1 MYLIECVNDNE
12 TSVLLDQR
20 YDNDIVSAVLT
31 LGYNIAGS
39 LTVSLPYNHAG
50 FNKIHGL
57 STLIK
62 VYKISDSIKEW
73 IFTGRVITAD
83 EDFYRT
89 GTFVCEGILKMLC
102 DSIVRKY
109 EFQGTPADYV
119 RQLISQHNSQVTE
132 EKQFTI
138 RTLDIVDVDSNNNI
152 VRSSSQYPNTMS
164 ELSEKVIQS
173 LGVYVT
179 VEDVGSK
186 YMIDIMQNIND
197 RNKQY
202 VELGEN
208 MINLTQTNTMSDIK
222 TAIIPIGYEDEDG
235 NKLTIS
241 DINGGVDFI
250 YDQDAVNK
258 YGVIV
263 GTVEFEDVTV
273 PENLLRKGRAYL
285 KECISPKQT
294 VEINA
299 VDMALCNNDIKRIQL
314 GWTRV
319 QSAVHGINTDMLLTE
334 MNIDL
339 LNPSNNVY
347 TLGATPPTSTSM
359 NTSRMR
365 EISKDVQSIRT
376 NISKQMQKAID
387 NATELITGAKGGYVL
402 LDGDNNGYPER
413 ILIMDNIDKARA
425 KNVIQLNKNG
435 VGFSTKGINGPYEN
449 AWTIDGNLVAD
460 FITAGTMYADR
471 IKGGTLTLGG
481 INNASGKL
489 NILDDTGKNVIGKWD
504 KDGILIKEGA
514 ILADLIKGG
523 TLTLGGINNA
533 SGKLNILDDTG
544 KNVIGKWDKDGISIN
559 AGAILAD
566 VIKGGTLTLGGIN
579 NGAGKLN
586 ILDDTGENVIGKWD
600 KDGISIKEGAIL
612 ADVIKGGTLQG
623 VTIISEKDNH
633 KIKLIDGEVKGYQ
646 NNKEVGSLDYSD
658 GTRING
664 TLYPAMRMRAQ
675 QTMSIKTPRL
685 CTAETGD
692 ETASV
697 TTCTSGELNVMT
709 SSTTYK
715 TLKFING
722 FLVTGL

>member
-387 NATELITGAKGGYVL
+387 NATELITGEKGGYVL

-481 INNASGKL
+481 KDNGSGKMHIL
-489 NILDDTGKNVIGKWD
+489 N
-504 KDGILIKEGA
+504 E
-514 ILADLIKGG
+514 KGE
-523 TLTLGGINNA
+523 I
-533 SGKLNILDDTG
+533 
-544 KNVIGKWDKDGISIN
+544 IGKWDKDGISIN

-579 NGAGKLN
+579 NASGKLN

-697 TTCTSGELNVMT
+697 TTCTSGEIKVMT

-715 TLKFING
+715 TLKFMNG

>member
-359 NTSRMR
+359 NTSRIR
-365 EISKDVQSIRT
+365 EISKNVQSIRT
-376 NISKQMQKAID
+376 NITKQMQKAID

-413 ILIMDNIDKARA
+413 ILIMDNIDKACA

-460 FITAGTMYADR
+460 FITTGTMYADR

-481 INNASGKL
+481 KDNGSGKMHIL
-489 NILDDTGKNVIGKWD
+489 NEKDEMIGKWD
-504 KDGILIKEGA
+504 KDGILVQAGA
-514 ILADLIKGG
+514 IIADLIKGG
-523 TLTLGGINNA
+523 TLTLGGKDNG
-533 SGKLNILDDTG
+533 SGVQNILDENG
-544 KNVIGKWDKDGISIN
+544 NVIITLDKEGIT
-559 AGAILAD
+559 LAEEVKIAWGNISGTED
-566 VIKGGTLTLGGIN
+566 IPTNEKVTEITEDTIKTT
-579 NGAGKLN
+579 
-586 ILDDTGENVIGKWD
+586 NVIAKNLKVKTANIEGELSAD
-600 KDGISIKEGAIL
+600 KITS
-612 ADVIKGGTLQG
+612 GTLQG
-623 VTIISEKDNH
+623 VTIISEKNNH

>member
-413 ILIMDNIDKARA
+413 ILIMDSIDKARA

-481 INNASGKL
+481 KDNGSGKMHIL
-489 NILDDTGKNVIGKWD
+489 NEKGEIIGKWD
-504 KDGILIKEGA
+504 KDGISINAGA
-514 ILADLIKGG
+514 ILADVIKGG

-544 KNVIGKWDKDGISIN
+544 GNVIGKWDKDGISIN

-579 NGAGKLN
+579 NASGKLN

-697 TTCTSGELNVMT
+697 TTCTSGEIKVMT

-715 TLKFING
+715 TLKFMNG

>member
-481 INNASGKL
+481 KDNGSGKMHIL
-489 NILDDTGKNVIGKWD
+489 N
-504 KDGILIKEGA
+504 E
-514 ILADLIKGG
+514 KGE
-523 TLTLGGINNA
+523 I
-533 SGKLNILDDTG
+533 
-544 KNVIGKWDKDGISIN
+544 IGKWDKDGISIN

-579 NGAGKLN
+579 NASGKLN

-697 TTCTSGELNVMT
+697 TTCTSGEIKVMT

-715 TLKFING
+715 TLKFMNG

>member
-413 ILIMDNIDKARA
+413 ILIMDNIDKTRA

-481 INNASGKL
+481 KDNGSGKMHIL
-489 NILDDTGKNVIGKWD
+489 N
-504 KDGILIKEGA
+504 E
-514 ILADLIKGG
+514 KGE
-523 TLTLGGINNA
+523 I
-533 SGKLNILDDTG
+533 
-544 KNVIGKWDKDGISIN
+544 IGKWDKDGISIN

-579 NGAGKLN
+579 NASGKLN
-586 ILDDTGENVIGKWD
+586 ILDDTGENVIGKWDKDGISIKEGTILADLIKGGTLTLGGINNASGVLNILDDTGENIIGKWD

-623 VTIISEKDNH
+623 VTVISEKNNH
-633 KIKLIDGEVKGYQ
+633 QIKLIDGEVKGYQ